1 MTKYK
6 KFLTHFTF
14 AFILVIIVI
23 FGLVSAM
30 DPFRNLNFPWR
41 IDFVSDR
48 NPPYKRFKLLNDA
61 EGVTDLVIG
70 SSTSI

>member
-6 KFLTHFTF
+6 KFLTHFTL
-14 AFILVIIVI
+14 AFVLVIIVI

-48 NPPYKRFKLLNDA
+48 ILPIS
-61 EGVTDLVIG
+61 V
-70 SSTSI
+70 SSY